1 MTMEKINEK
10 IDKLIEQLMD
20 VRITSDDREID
31 LITRKIDIL
40 KDYIYF
46 KRDINQYDS

>member
-1 MTMEKINEK
+1 MTIEKINKK
-10 IDKLIEQLMD
+10 IDKLIKQLMD
-20 VRITSDDREID
+20 VRVTNDDRKID
-31 LITRKIDIL
+31 LIIRKIEVL